1 LRYKQFVSPTV
12 LERARDLL
20 GTQKSYRKAVKHQQK
35 SLVYD
40 DRQQHP
46 LAQRGAAL
54 AGSTLWRWL
63 SWLGSLTRTRQSAM
77 QLISQK
83 FPGHALHRE
92 MILIDPRKYRSE
104 ARGQTLQQAAEL
116 LLVEGMFR
124 LKMTNPI
131 FPDFA
136 TGCSWR

>member
-1 LRYKQFVSPTV
+1 MRHKQFVSPTL
-12 LERARDLL
+12 LERARDFL
-20 GTQKSYRKAVKHQQK
+20 GTEKSYRKAVKREQT

-40 DRQQHP
+40 DRQEHP

-54 AGSTLWRWL
+54 AASTLWRWL
-63 SWLGSLTRTRQSAM
+63 SWLGNLTKTRQSAR
-77 QLISQK
+77 QLISQR
-83 FPGHALHRE
+83 FPGHVLHRE

-104 ARGQTLQQAAEL
+104 ARGQTLQEAAEL

-124 LKMTNPI
+124 QKMTNPI
-131 FPDFA
+131 FPQFA